1 MELPLH
7 ACSVHLQSAKQVVT
21 LPSQLRELLQWNF
34 RACMVLRED
43 VTLTGGLL
51 VSGTAARNH
60 DDETCV
66 TVRCRSLQ
74 PHKMRVDTYA
84 PSKLGSP

>member
-21 LPSQLRELLQWNF
+21 LPSQLKELLQCP
-34 RACMVLRED
+34 AMVLRGG
-43 VTLTGGLL
+43 LTEGLL

-60 DDETCV
+60 NDETCV
-66 TVRCRSLQ
+66 TVC
-74 PHKMRVDTYA
+74 YN
-84 PSKLGSP
+84 